1 MIGNVTGNDTGN
13 VSRTCKH
20 IIAEKIKLVNTNL
33 VEVRFDTYLVR
44 LYAYFKQNGTPKRRN
59 FVIEDDIG
67 NSIGS
72 RKGGESP
79 KQPDSRFCRKFTL
92 NAGVG

>member
-33 VEVRFDTYLVR
+33 VEVRFDTYRVR
-44 LYAYFKQNGTPKRRN
+44 LYVYFEQNGTHNRRN
-59 FVIEDDIG
+59 NVIKDHTE
-67 NSIGS
+67 NSIGFKKGSIS
-72 RKGGESP
+72 RKT
-79 KQPDSRFCRKFTL
+79 DSSFCRKVTL